1 MTDTDSNPAKP
12 GQNKKI
18 GLIFLLVA
26 IAAVVG
32 ITHCQRA
39 LRPPP
44 GWIDNDLDEAM
55 RQAKANDANVVVLFV
70 AKPPTAIC
78 RRLRDTT
85 LSKEANNEALRE
97 GNFVAVMVRVP
108 WSRRDE
114 IAEEYE
120 VTSYP
125 TTMIL
130 SPEGEVLRRAEG
142 FIGETDFRYEFL
154 ILDDPS
160 SP

>member
-1 MTDTDSNPAKP
+1 MTDTGSDPAKA

-26 IAAVVG
+26 IAAAVG
-32 ITHCQRA
+32 ITRCQRD

-55 RQAKANDANVVVLFV
+55 RQARANNANVVVLFV
-70 AKPPTAIC
+70 AKPPTATC
-78 RRLRDTT
+78 RELRDTT
-85 LSKEANNEALRE
+85 LSREANNEALRE

-108 WSRRDE
+108 WNRRDE
-114 IAEEYE
+114 IAEQYE
-120 VTSYP
+120 VTGYP

-130 SPEGEVLRRAEG
+130 SPEGEVLRRMEG

-154 ILDDPS
+154 VLDGPAG
-160 SP
+160 P